1 MSQQPTSSVN
11 DPLPLDS
18 ATIADP
24 YPRYHQLRSED
35 PVHWHEGLG
44 AWVLTRYSD
53 VLGALRDQRLSAD
66 RIGALTAR
74 LPEPVQERIRP
85 LTQVFADMMLMSDP
99 PDHTRLRG
107 LANKAFTPRVID
119 GMRSRIQANVDELLD
134 GVANNGRM
142 DIVADLAYPLPA
154 VVISEMLG
162 VVPAD
167 RDQFKKWSDDLAAF
181 LGGIR
186 MVAETVGAAQKS
198 ALEMTE
204 YLRKVIA
211 QRRTEPR
218 EDLISALV
226 AVEEEGD
233 RFSEAELFS
242 MCILLLVAGHETT
255 TNLIGNGLLALLKHP
270 HQLNMLREDPAL
282 IETAVEEFLRYDS
295 PVQSTARIAM
305 EEMKMGGR
313 RIAEGDRVSIT
324 LGGGQP
330 RPGAVSGPGP
340 AGCHQAGKQARGPRV
355 RHPLLPWGGPGSN
368 GRPGYHQHRT
378 TAYAGPPACRS
389 GPGVAVQSG
398 IPRVEILTRS
408 ILNAW
413 LRYSGWLTG
422 VADPK
427 GNNSLS
433 SASSST
439 TPPSSTKCL
448 KHKSTTVPG
457 AMASVL

>member
-1 MSQQPTSSVN
+1 MSQQPLHSVN
-11 DPLPLDS
+11 DPLPLDT

-24 YPRYHQLRSED
+24 YLRYHQLRSED
-35 PVHWHEGLG
+35 PVHWHQGLG

-53 VLGALRDQRLSAD
+53 VLAALRDQRLSAD

-107 LANKAFTPRVID
+107 LANKAFTPRVIE
-119 GMRSRIQANVDELLD
+119 GMRSRIQANVDELVD
-134 GVANNGRM
+134 GVVNHGRHGRM

-154 VVISEMLG
+154 IVIAEMLG
-162 VVPAD
+162 VAPAD
-167 RDQFKKWSDDLAAF
+167 RDQFKKWSDDFAAF

-204 YLRKVIA
+204 YLRRIIA
-211 QRRTEPR
+211 QRRTQPR

-255 TNLIGNGLLALLKHP
+255 TNLIGNGLLALLRHP
-270 HQLNMLREDPAL
+270 HQLDKLRGDPAL

-305 EEMKMGGR
+305 EEMEIGGR
-313 RIAEGDRVSIT
+313 RIAEGDRGSIT
-324 LGGGQP
+324 LGAANRDPEQFPDPDRLDVTRQENRHVGLGFGIHFCLGSALARMEGQ
-330 RPGAVSGPGP
+330 VTINT
-340 AGCHQAGKQARGPRV
+340 V
-355 RHPLLPWGGPGSN
+355 
-368 GRPGYHQHRT
+368 
-378 TAYAGPPACRS
+378 
-389 GPGVAVQSG
+389 
-398 IPRVEILTRS
+398 
-408 ILNAW
+408 
-413 LRYSGWLTG
+413 LRRMPDLRLTG
-422 VADPK
+422 QDLEWRYNPVFRGLK
-427 GNNSLS
+427 SL
-433 SASSST
+433 
-439 TPPSSTKCL
+439 P
-448 KHKSTTVPG
+448 VDF
-457 AMASVL
+457 